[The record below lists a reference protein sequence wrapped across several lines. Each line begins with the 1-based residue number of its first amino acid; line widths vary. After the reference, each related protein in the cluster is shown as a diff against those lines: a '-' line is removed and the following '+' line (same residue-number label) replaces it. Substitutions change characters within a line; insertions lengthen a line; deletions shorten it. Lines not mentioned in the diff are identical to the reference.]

1 MLIPEETV
9 EILVELGLSHT
20 EAKVYISLLSL
31 KTPTA
36 RNIHRT
42 SDVARQ
48 DVYQTLADLEE
59 KGLIEKVIAKPA
71 KFRPIPAEEVIAIL
85 LQKRNEQNR
94 QLRKK
99 AIQHFRNFEIERT
112 ETAPLDKNAQ
122 FLLLSKGETNPA
134 GHIDRLGKAVG
145 NAKKTVMGVI
155 TLPLFMNVKLMDESV
170 WKKAVKRGVKFKFI
184 IAGRANEKTEL
195 NLDPVLE
202 NTDYFKIRWTY
213 SRPTAIVLL
222 VDDNE
227 VFCRVGVKIENPVL
241 WSAAAQFVAM
251 IKDYLK
257 TKWKSLEQPRKQ

>member
-1 MLIPEETV
+1 
-9 EILVELGLSHT
+9 
-20 EAKVYISLLSL
+20 
-31 KTPTA
+31 
-36 RNIHRT
+36 
-42 SDVARQ
+42 
-48 DVYQTLADLEE
+48 
-59 KGLIEKVIAKPA
+59 LIEKVIAKPA

-99 AIQHFRNFEIERT
+99 AIQQFRNLEIGCG
-112 ETAPLDKNAQ
+112 ETVAILDRHSQ
-122 FLLLSKGETNPA
+122 FLLLSKSETNPI
-134 GHIDRLGKAVG
+134 GHIDKPGKAVD
-145 NAKKTVMGVI
+145 NARKTVMGVI
-155 TLPLFMNVKLMDESV
+155 TLPLFMKVKLMDESV
-170 WKKAVKRGVKFKFI
+170 WKKAAERGVKFKFI

-202 NTDYFKIRWTY
+202 NTDYFEVRWTY
-213 SRPTAIVLL
+213 SRPTATVLL

-241 WSAAAQFVAM
+241 WSAAPQFVAM